1 MLKNVDNNNMNG
13 ILVNNTQTSQIPHT
27 LIQPVIPG
35 TTVQIETLEE
45 QSVRYYDKLIIAI
58 IKAMDIQYITYCTD
72 NQYQLIIIYRA
83 RETLIHI
90 IPSKTLTKHLL
101 K

>member
-35 TTVQIETLEE
+35 
-45 QSVRYYDKLIIAI
+45 IIV
-58 IKAMDIQYITYCTD
+58 
-72 NQYQLIIIYRA
+72 
-83 RETLIHI
+83 
-90 IPSKTLTKHLL
+90 
-101 K
+101 

>member
-1 MLKNVDNNNMNG
+1 MNG

-45 QSVRYYDKLIIAI
+45 QSVRYYNELIIAI
-58 IKAMDIQYITYCTD
+58 MKAMNI
-72 NQYQLIIIYRA
+72 
-83 RETLIHI
+83 
-90 IPSKTLTKHLL
+90 
-101 K
+101 